1 MLQNYIKRIYLSYG
15 EIAEQISPHFKYV
28 LEDLKKSGLKY
39 TLEEYLSLAI
49 FISLIVF
56 VVELPII
63 TLTLSFFIHV
73 VFAILLSF
81 IFSFAG
87 AIIIFFLFTTYPKAQ
102 VSNLASKID
111 KGLPFSVSYMTAAA
125 SSDAPPIT
133 IFKAITKLDEYPE
146 LKDQAQ
152 NVIRDVDA
160 LGMDILSALRRESKR
175 TPSKEF
181 RDLLF
186 GIESTISSGADL
198 TLFLNSKSISL
209 FKSYQR
215 KIKAYANTLS
225 MIIEMYITV
234 VIVGPIFF
242 TILSSVMSMMGGVE
256 NALAMQ
262 VLVSFILMPAI
273 SVILAFYIN
282 MASP

>member
-1 MLQNYIKRIYLSYG
+1 MLQNHIKRIYLSYG